1 MNDLVYSLNG
11 GLVTDQNKIST
22 ISKVDINS
30 IQKLIR
36 NYKQDLECFG
46 ELGFEL
52 QKIAKTNKKIY
63 FLNEQ
68 QATLLLTYMKN
79 SESVRNAKKVLVF
92 AFYQMKEKLRSL
104 EQEQEKARFKSLS
117 DENQRLNSL
126 NHHQKIGYKSQLKQ
140 QKEKYENKIK
150 ALKYDLENK
159 KELSFKR
166 KLSQKELLELR
177 KILAKDYNIVCF
189 KEWEMSLFAEKIGK
203 NSVFEVVLN
212 KLEKELNYWKNYE
225 KYEEKW
231 KKNIKEL
238 KMKLVDKLKKAYD
251 YKKEL
256 YKAEKGS
263 SSKEY
268 HIENAEIFQ
277 DFIELELLQCEDIER
292 RYFLMQI
299 YRYGY
304 QNIRS
309 LNSKLAF
316 KAKLDNDDINFIK
329 ILKEA
334 NILHAL
340 NEIYTTKEVKKIA
353 KD

>member
-46 ELGFEL
+46 KLGFEL

-117 DENQRLNSL
+117 DENLRLNSL
-126 NHHQKIGYKSQLKQ
+126 NHHQKIGYKSQLAQ

-150 ALKYDLENK
+150 ALQYDLENK
-159 KELSFKR
+159 NELSFKR
-166 KLSQKELLELR
+166 KLSKEELLELR
-177 KILAKDYNIVCF
+177 KILARDYGMICI
-189 KEWEMSLFAEKIGK
+189 KEWEFEFLAEKIALE
-203 NSVFEVVLN
+203 STRMTTWDAVVK
-212 KLEKELNYWKNYE
+212 KLKQNLDYWQNYE
-225 KYEEKW
+225 EYEEKW
-231 KKNIKEL
+231 
-238 KMKLVDKLKKAYD
+238 
-251 YKKEL
+251 
-256 YKAEKGS
+256 
-263 SSKEY
+263 
-268 HIENAEIFQ
+268 
-277 DFIELELLQCEDIER
+277 R
-292 RYFLMQI
+292 
-299 YRYGY
+299 
-304 QNIRS
+304 
-309 LNSKLAF
+309 
-316 KAKLDNDDINFIK
+316 K
-329 ILKEA
+329 ILRR
-334 NILHAL
+334 
-340 NEIYTTKEVKKIA
+340 
-353 KD
+353 

>member
-30 IQKLIR
+30 IQRLIR

-63 FLNEQ
+63 YLNEQ

-140 QKEKYENKIK
+140 QKEHYENKIK
-150 ALKYDLENK
+150 ALQYDLENK
-159 KELSFKR
+159 NKLSFKR

-177 KILAKDYNIVCF
+177 KILAKDYGILCI

-203 NSVFEVVLN
+203 NLVFETVLN

-225 KYEEKW
+225 KCEEKW
-231 KKNIKEL
+231 KKIL
-238 KMKLVDKLKKAYD
+238 
-251 YKKEL
+251 
-256 YKAEKGS
+256 
-263 SSKEY
+263 
-268 HIENAEIFQ
+268 
-277 DFIELELLQCEDIER
+277 
-292 RYFLMQI
+292 
-299 YRYGY
+299 
-304 QNIRS
+304 RS
-309 LNSKLAF
+309 
-316 KAKLDNDDINFIK
+316 
-329 ILKEA
+329 
-334 NILHAL
+334 
-340 NEIYTTKEVKKIA
+340 
-353 KD
+353 

>member
-30 IQKLIR
+30 IQRLIR

-92 AFYQMKEKLRSL
+92 AFYKMKEKLKNL
-104 EQEQEKARFKSLS
+104 EQEQEKARFKTLS

-126 NHHQKIGYKSQLKQ
+126 NHHQKIGYKSQLAQ

-150 ALKYDLENK
+150 ALKYDLDHKN
-159 KELSFKR
+159 ELSFKR

-177 KILAKDYNIVCF
+177 KILARDYGMICI

-203 NSVFEVVLN
+203 DTVFEAVLN
-212 KLEKELNYWKNYE
+212 KLEKELKYWKNYDE
-225 KYEEKW
+225 FEEKW
-231 KKNIKEL
+231 KK
-238 KMKLVDKLKKAYD
+238 
-251 YKKEL
+251 
-256 YKAEKGS
+256 
-263 SSKEY
+263 
-268 HIENAEIFQ
+268 
-277 DFIELELLQCEDIER
+277 
-292 RYFLMQI
+292 
-299 YRYGY
+299 
-304 QNIRS
+304 
-309 LNSKLAF
+309 
-316 KAKLDNDDINFIK
+316 
-329 ILKEA
+329 ILRK
-334 NILHAL
+334 
-340 NEIYTTKEVKKIA
+340 
-353 KD
+353 